1 MLGLSELYQV
11 LGGFH
16 LFNSTLKNLGLFFLP
31 KSMVWIIFWGL
42 FFQYLASIL
51 FLGFGQ
57 FLRCLSNWLICLNLK

>member
-16 LFNSTLKNLGLFFLP
+16 LFHSKKPWVIFSAQIHGLDHFL
-31 KSMVWIIFWGL
+31 GL

-51 FLGFGQ
+51 FLAFGQ
-57 FLRCLSNWLICLNLK
+57 FLRCLSNWLICFNLK